1 MYVVSSIR
9 YQMVFWRPGR
19 WSFTSKMLLLRFLN
33 CSRGI
38 SQLFKIHNYYV
49 WASVAFF
56 KKGSNS
62 NDNKSVNISFLN
74 KSSFFVQWNMKKYE
88 RLFDRKR
95 SDEWSM
101 ACRDVN
107 WQFLIVAWLEEI
119 FFGRRNRK
127 AQIREAL
134 KTWEETRFEPH
145 TRVVSLSSFV
155 MLLFIS
161 LLKWHSFH

>member
-1 MYVVSSIR
+1 
-9 YQMVFWRPGR
+9 
-19 WSFTSKMLLLRFLN
+19 MLFLRSLN
-33 CSRGI
+33 CPRGI
-38 SQLFKIHNYYV
+38 SQLLEIRNYYV
-49 WASVAFF
+49 WASIAFF
-56 KKGSNS
+56 KKGSNP
-62 NDNKSVNISFLN
+62 NDNISVNTSFWN
-74 KSSFFVQWNMKKYE
+74 KNSFFVQWNMKKYE

-134 KTWEETRFEPH
+134 KTWEETRFEPY
-145 TRVVSLSSFV
+145 TCWKFV
-155 MLLFIS
+155 KRCDDVIDFVTKMAFL
-161 LLKWHSFH
+161 

>member
-1 MYVVSSIR
+1 
-9 YQMVFWRPGR
+9 
-19 WSFTSKMLLLRFLN
+19 MLLLRFLN
-33 CSRGI
+33 CPQGI
-38 SQLFKIHNYYV
+38 SQLLKMRNYYV
-49 WASVAFF
+49 WESVAFF
-56 KKGSNS
+56 KKDSNP
-62 NDNKSVNISFLN
+62 NDNRSVNISFWN

-134 KTWEETRFEPH
+134 KTWEETRFEPY
-145 TRVVSLSSFV
+145 TCCKFVKRCDVIIDFVTKMALFSLV
-155 MLLFIS
+155 PLFNIY
-161 LLKWHSFH
+161 